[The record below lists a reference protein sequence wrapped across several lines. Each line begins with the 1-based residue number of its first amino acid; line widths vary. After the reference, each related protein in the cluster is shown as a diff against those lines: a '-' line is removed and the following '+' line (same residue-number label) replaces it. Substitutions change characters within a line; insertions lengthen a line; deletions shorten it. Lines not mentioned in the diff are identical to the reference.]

1 MEIEIPEKLQ
11 PLVKAFSVESEAAA
25 KILITEATRALCGS
39 ADICISS
46 SISNEEIEGVCALM
60 RGVKPKDT
68 IEAIFAAQIVA
79 SHLLGLRLLSKS
91 YGEDQALGLR
101 LLKHC
106 NEALA
111 QLEKRRSG
119 DVPPIQT
126 INAEA
131 IEE

>member
-1 MEIEIPEKLQ
+1 MEIEIPQQLQ

-25 KILITEATRALCGS
+25 KILIVDAARALCGN
-39 ADICISS
+39 ADRFERGISK
-46 SISNEEIEGVCALM
+46 EEVDGVCALM
-60 RGVKPKDT
+60 QGIKPKDT

-91 YGEDQALGLR
+91 YDEDQSLGLR

-111 QLEKRRSG
+111 QLENRRS
-119 DVPPIQT
+119 DNMPMQT
-126 INAEA
+126 ICAEE
-131 IEE
+131 IKG